1 MYRNK
6 VKMMFAEMS
15 FSPAVL
21 FMNSN
26 KSEHNLRKIIR
37 NIRQEC
43 RPYGIELQ
51 HECIVNKGPDRNID
65 RDAINMLITLLITGK
80 YEIVVVNHMADLTTD
95 LSDLDEFMK
104 DAAAIGVRF
113 FELSTMQFH
122 SYDKP
127 ESGCNEERPVWDG
140 GEGC

>member
-1 MYRNK
+1 
-6 VKMMFAEMS
+6 MFGEMCS
-15 FSPAVL
+15 SPAVL
-21 FMNSN
+21 FINSN
-26 KSEHNLRKIIR
+26 KSERNLARIIR

-95 LSDLDEFMK
+95 LPDLVEFMK
-104 DAAAIGVRF
+104 DAAAIGIRF

-122 SYDKP
+122 FYDKP
-127 ESGCNEERPVWDG
+127 EGECKEERPVWDG
-140 GEGC
+140 GDGC